1 MSSPRRCVAFNK
13 APQNDRRE
21 RAGRVV
27 RARQGRYRHARG
39 GTGISG
45 ARLESD
51 EVVGESIFDIYAG
64 TPIVDDARRALDG
77 EAVHSTIELDD
88 RIFEGWYRPVEN
100 GQGMESQTIGVAI
113 DVTERAERERR
124 FSAVFNNTFQ
134 FMALLQ
140 PDGTVIEI
148 NDTALQFGGND
159 RTDVVGRPFW
169 EVAPLELSE
178 GTSERVKDAV
188 ERAANGESVRFEEEI
203 RAGDDVVTTDT
214 SVKPVANEY
223 DDIEFLVAE
232 GRDITGRKEREREL
246 VSSPVIATAQ
256 RGSFPNK
263 GATLTEYSESIE
275 RCLLPGLDRSEESAS
290 ISAVVRRIS
299 LRILSVC
306 NRVGV
311 FCVFMWC
318 GGR

>member
-1 MSSPRRCVAFNK
+1 M
-13 APQNDRRE
+13 
-21 RAGRVV
+21 
-27 RARQGRYRHARG
+27 
-39 GTGISG
+39 
-45 ARLESD
+45 
-51 EVVGESIFDIYAG
+51 
-64 TPIVDDARRALDG
+64 
-77 EAVHSTIELDD
+77 
-88 RIFEGWYRPVEN
+88 
-100 GQGMESQTIGVAI
+100 
-113 DVTERAERERR
+113 
-124 FSAVFNNTFQ
+124 
-134 FMALLQ
+134 
-140 PDGTVIEI
+140 
-148 NDTALQFGGND
+148 
-159 RTDVVGRPFW
+159 
-169 EVAPLELSE
+169 APLELSE

-214 SVKPVANEY
+214 SVKPVANEH

-311 FCVFMWC
+311 FCVFVWC